1 MEVTCKLLSLNDEK
15 TRNLCD
21 LKQYLAVRER
31 SLHSEHSRRVDTSL
45 DPLLQ
50 GLVSVLRAPS
60 VGSTD
65 PEHLNTEKFVIMAVA
80 GCVYKSG
87 LLPFDS
93 HSTDIERNAMPHCHT
108 GSIKKKVAKVF

>member
-1 MEVTCKLLSLNDEK
+1 MN
-15 TRNLCD
+15 
-21 LKQYLAVRER
+21 
-31 SLHSEHSRRVDTSL
+31 TSL

-50 GLVSVLRAPS
+50 GLVSVLGTPS
-60 VGSTD
+60 VGSAD

-80 GCVYKSG
+80 GSVYKSG

-108 GSIKKKVAKVF
+108 GSIKKKVAKVFIASYRAT